1 MSLSIVMQNMIN
13 AILDDIE
20 SCAILV
26 GSYRHKCFDKPSPLK
41 LLCSFPI
48 NDKIVES
55 RRIFTR
61 FNLNSSRKTIIKI
74 LNFRQ
79 SAHPLYSP
87 TLLPGDPFQ
96 PENLLNSPPNL
107 VQFASIFFFLFYEN
121 FKRAPSL
128 LQPVIFCRIESH
140 RQKNQKNTVNTVN
153 STRRAR
159 GESP

>member
-107 VQFASIFFFLFYEN
+107 VQFASIFFCSMKTSN
-121 FKRAPSL
+121 APHPCYSL
-128 LQPVIFCRIESH
+128 LSFVASNRIAK
-140 RQKNQKNTVNTVN
+140 RTK
-153 STRRAR
+153 RI
-159 GESP
+159 P